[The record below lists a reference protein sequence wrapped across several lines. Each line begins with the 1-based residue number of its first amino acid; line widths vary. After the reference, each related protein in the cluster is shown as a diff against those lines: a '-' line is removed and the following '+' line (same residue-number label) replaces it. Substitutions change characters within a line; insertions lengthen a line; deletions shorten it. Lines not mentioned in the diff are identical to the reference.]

1 MKFINLLKN
10 SSLILLSVTLAFTA
24 CNNNKKEQERLQQ
37 TVIAAHDSV
46 MADMNTL
53 MEKKIQLNFIL
64 AHLDSLKTKNIS
76 LDTAKIHTDIT
87 QVKTELAAADD
98 EMMAWM
104 HNFNPDYTGKSQDEI
119 ISYLHGQKEK
129 ISSVEKSFKKVIV
142 KSDSVIT
149 KYK

>member
-37 TVIAAHDSV
+37 TVIMAHDSV

-53 MEKKIQLNFIL
+53 MEKKMQLNFIL
-64 AHLDSLKTKNIS
+64 AHLDSLKTINVS
-76 LDTAKIHTDIT
+76 LDTAKVRTDLT

-104 HNFNPDYTGKSQDEI
+104 HNFNPDYTGKSHDEI
-119 ISYLHGQKEK
+119 ISYLNDQKEK